1 LTLKNKIL
9 FGTLFLSVLF
19 FPLKAFQ
26 QEGSI
31 KLVYAETAS
40 DYKGQLN
47 TTIAKG
53 NVQFEHNRSK
63 LYCDSAIFFQ
73 DKNLIY
79 AYGHVQINQGD
90 TVNLFCDSLKYD
102 GNTSISKLW
111 SNVRFR
117 DNEYKLVTDSLEY
130 NGNLSKGYYKN
141 WATISSIHEDL
152 KLTSRKGYYY
162 SETKTF
168 FFKDSV
174 HVEHPEYEVL
184 SDTLEF
190 RTIGP
195 SAHFH
200 GPTVIYLDSA
210 EIHCNKGVYYT
221 NKKLIRLWNGASIYE
236 DKRTLFADS
245 LIYDQKTNVGE
256 GFCDVKLYDSTEKV
270 MFLADYLWKS
280 ANNDKITLRD
290 HAHVI
295 QFNPKDTL
303 FLSADTIYHTQD
315 TITDL
320 RQAIAIN
327 HVEIINAGLFV
338 ACDSAFFSETDSIL
352 KLHKNPMMWAQNTQL
367 SADSILAPYYNR
379 EFHKLLMY
387 ENAFITSEKDS
398 AHYDQ
403 IKGEYMTAYLDSSK
417 IKKVF
422 IETNAQTLYYVTED
436 KTDTIGIVLK
446 EISGMNKIDCNSILV
461 QFVESEIENISFNDM
476 PTGKYTPIEDVLERE
491 LFLIGYLWQIERKP
505 IRLFLE

>member
-1 LTLKNKIL
+1 LTFKNKIL
-9 FGTLFLSVLF
+9 FPALFLSAIF
-19 FPLKAFQ
+19 FPVNSFL
-26 QEGSI
+26 QEGPI

-47 TTIAKG
+47 TTIARG
-53 NVQFEHNRSK
+53 NVHFEHNRSQ

-73 DKNLIY
+73 DKSLIY

-102 GNTSISKLW
+102 GNTSISKLM

-130 NGNLSKGYYKN
+130 NGNQSKGYYKN

-174 HVEHPEYEVL
+174 HVEHPDYEVF

-200 GPTVIYLDSA
+200 GPTIIHMDSSQ
-210 EIHCNKGVYYT
+210 IHCNAGVYFT
-221 NKKLIRLWNGASIYE
+221 NKKIMRLWNGATILE

-245 LIYDQKTNVGE
+245 LIYDQNTNIGE
-256 GFCDVKLYDSTEKV
+256 GFGDVKLYDSTEKV
-270 MFLADYLWKS
+270 MFLSDYLWKS

-290 HAHVI
+290 NAHII

-303 FLSADTIYHTQD
+303 FISADTIYHTQD

-320 RQAIAIN
+320 RQAIAIKN
-327 HVEIINAGLFV
+327 VEIINAGLYV
-338 ACDSAFFSETDSIL
+338 SCDSAYFSEKDSIL
-352 KLHKNPMMWAQNTQL
+352 KLHKQPMMWAENTQL
-367 SADSILAPYYNR
+367 SADSILAPYYND
-379 EFHKLLMY
+379 EFHKLYMY

-398 AHYDQ
+398 LHYDQ
-403 IKGEYMTAYLDSSK
+403 IKGEYLTAYLDSSK

-436 KTDTIGIVLK
+436 QTDSLGIVTK
-446 EISGMNKIDCNSILV
+446 EIAGMNTIDCNSIIIYFLK
-461 QFVESEIENISFNDM
+461 SEIENVCFIEQ
-476 PTGKYTPIEDVLERE
+476 PTGNYTPIDDVPESE
-491 LFLIGYLWQIERKP
+491 QFLIGFLWQIERKP
-505 IRLFLE
+505 KPIFIE